1 MVKDYLRIGITWII
15 GLSIALL
22 LCVGCT
28 RIVYRDVKIPVP
40 VPCDNEP
47 TDLIALPVSEWAGR
61 HDFNR
66 ETPIKE
72 IQSFMDDVTASM
84 IILKTQRSN
93 FKERLDACR

>member
-47 TDLIALPVSEWAGR
+47 TDLLPLPVS
-61 HDFNR
+61 
-66 ETPIKE
+66 
-72 IQSFMDDVTASM
+72 
-84 IILKTQRSN
+84 
-93 FKERLDACR
+93 